1 MKYTTDQKLKIL
13 ANWLQD
19 SDTGIDSYADGTL
32 EQAIKVAKQEVK
44 QEIGDYLEEILN
56 GNDEFIRYQLNS
68 IEANEQLK
76 KDNLQVFHKKE
87 LIIKFYLN
95 NFIINPIHYIKIY
108 LILFFYSKFF
118 TFIKHSFKTKRK
130 IITKNNKIYFLSQ
143 KRKWYHKVIDQLR
156 LNNNYQEIEIN
167 DLTESP
173 KRVEKLVKIYK
184 QRNKKIDNRVD
195 GREQ

>member
-76 KDNLQVFHKKE
+76 KDNLPF
-87 LIIKFYLN
+87 
-95 NFIINPIHYIKIY
+95 
-108 LILFFYSKFF
+108 
-118 TFIKHSFKTKRK
+118 
-130 IITKNNKIYFLSQ
+130 
-143 KRKWYHKVIDQLR
+143 
-156 LNNNYQEIEIN
+156 
-167 DLTESP
+167 
-173 KRVEKLVKIYK
+173 
-184 QRNKKIDNRVD
+184 
-195 GREQ
+195 

>member
-76 KDNLQVFHKKE
+76 K
-87 LIIKFYLN
+87 
-95 NFIINPIHYIKIY
+95 
-108 LILFFYSKFF
+108 
-118 TFIKHSFKTKRK
+118 R
-130 IITKNNKIYFLSQ
+130 
-143 KRKWYHKVIDQLR
+143 
-156 LNNNYQEIEIN
+156 
-167 DLTESP
+167 
-173 KRVEKLVKIYK
+173 
-184 QRNKKIDNRVD
+184 
-195 GREQ
+195 